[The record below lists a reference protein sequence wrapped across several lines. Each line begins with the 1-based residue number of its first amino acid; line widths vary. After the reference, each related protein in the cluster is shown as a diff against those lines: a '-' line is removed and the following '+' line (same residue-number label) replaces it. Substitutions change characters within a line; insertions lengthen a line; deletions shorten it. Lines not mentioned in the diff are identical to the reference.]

1 MSCCARKREP
11 TVSRR
16 VPPKSD
22 YTVRWVA
29 RWVNRDYITLRCTP
43 HSENSTR
50 TITVAGRLHE
60 DLVYPYVL
68 TQSKHICRG
77 EDFFGGKWKPMFTDS
92 DTKSKESKETTTP
105 AASPAKAKPSSTQP
119 TADSKEKTTPVSP
132 GPTKTRTAGGK
143 SMIASVV
150 KPSAQK
156 PAVAG
161 PKIHFKVFDLLHTHY
176 ETLPT
181 TNDAPGPR
189 QEAVTKR
196 LEVPHSVEEDSLK
209 TSLSDDAWEP
219 KSVCL
224 SLTESGQ
231 PGAGAKR
238 QTKKKKGT
246 TLSKPTPDLLTACD
260 DDVSNK
266 SRKKKDQTLATAADS
281 EKSRKKKKPGL
292 RGMLHM
298 KPNASKI
305 KEVTCEEAPKT
316 LKEEL
321 LTAAALPS

>member
-43 HSENSTR
+43 HSENSNR

-150 KPSAQK
+150 KPSAHK

-161 PKIHFKVFDLLHTHY
+161 PKIHFK
-176 ETLPT
+176 
-181 TNDAPGPR
+181 
-189 QEAVTKR
+189 
-196 LEVPHSVEEDSLK
+196 
-209 TSLSDDAWEP
+209 EP

-316 LKEEL
+316 LKEGK
-321 LTAAALPS
+321 